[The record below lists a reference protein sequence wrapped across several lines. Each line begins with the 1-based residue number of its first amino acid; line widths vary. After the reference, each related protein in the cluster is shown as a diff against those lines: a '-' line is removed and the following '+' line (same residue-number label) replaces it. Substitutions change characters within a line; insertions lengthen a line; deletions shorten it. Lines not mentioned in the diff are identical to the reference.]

1 MGAYDI
7 SHFRAVP
14 SSAGYGAGG
23 FAARSVEVELCCG
36 GSFVS
41 SSLLSFPS
49 PPLGLDESRE
59 KSLIKKTKG
68 ERQKDFLEK
77 KRGTTKVEFLSY
89 NSPPRCGPH
98 FAGAFERAH
107 TKANRS
113 AHPSHPPTRAVCQ
126 STEIGTSKTPR
137 RRIYSIKIG
146 LSAIKK
152 QSGQKKKR
160 ARASNVDCWLIA
172 VLLRSLPPRRVT
184 QRVRI
189 FK

>member
-59 KSLIKKTKG
+59 KSLIKKRRGRGKKIFSKRRE
-68 ERQKDFLEK
+68 ERPKLNFY
-77 KRGTTKVEFLSY
+77 RTT
-89 NSPPRCGPH
+89 PPH
-98 FAGAFERAH
+98 AVDHTSLAHSNARAR
-107 TKANRS
+107 KQARVLIQAIRPPAPCARAPRS
-113 AHPSHPPTRAVCQ
+113 GH
-126 STEIGTSKTPR
+126 R
-137 RRIYSIKIG
+137 RRLVAASI
-146 LSAIKK
+146 
-152 QSGQKKKR
+152 R
-160 ARASNVDCWLIA
+160 
-172 VLLRSLPPRRVT
+172 LRSG
-184 QRVRI
+184 
-189 FK
+189 